1 VVCALAVFVLCFL
14 FARKNLRLGRGD
26 RRGALRS
33 AGAFFVAIWI
43 GYALSAHY
51 SRSALWIFNWVN
63 ESFASAAGAALEF
76 GFFYLA
82 LEPYVRRKWPEML
95 ISWSRMLA
103 GGWKD
108 PLVGRDLLIGSF
120 LGAVASMTGF
130 IRVALPYWFSVASIT
145 SGGGVED
152 QLGTV
157 PAFFGLISLRSFALI
172 NTMGTLA
179 ILFISTLVTRKKW
192 IGITITG
199 LFLVIINL
207 TGENLRVE
215 LILVLAFATVM
226 LYSLLRFGLL
236 SSAVSWIVSHVLFAP
251 LTTDFSRW
259 YAWRG
264 LFTVG
269 LVLACALYGFK
280 LALARQSAFGR
291 VFEE

>member
-1 VVCALAVFVLCFL
+1 VCALAVFVLCFL

-145 SGGGVED
+145 NGGGVED

-280 LALARQSAFGR
+280 LALARQPAFGR